1 MQKRIFRGVL
11 LLTIITAL
19 LVGVLSSVEN
29 YLLSERQLKGQ
40 LTQELTI
47 LSSLHEEQTDKAS
60 FISLLDKLDV
70 QNRVTWIAADG
81 TVLFD
86 NQGHAET
93 MENHAHREEIITAKN
108 DGFGYVKR
116 YSNTLLEEQLYCA
129 KALTDESYLRIAA
142 TQRTIGG
149 QLKHMSWVLV
159 LGITVIVVGAG
170 LLSRAWTRNLVKPIN
185 EIDLENPL
193 NNHVYDELSPILR
206 RMQEQ
211 NGKIDIQIKEI
222 TDRRNE
228 LDTII
233 KHMDEGLLI
242 LDQHKHVLM
251 MNDSAQRILH
261 AQQAIDGK
269 TGIASYNRSQV
280 LLDAVDAAFQEGS
293 SFSEMKVGVRE
304 YMLTASVVKPNA
316 GLVLLLQDVT
326 EKNQAEAGRRRFT
339 ANVSHELRTPLT
351 TISGYAELMKTGM
364 TKAEDVPEFSA
375 KIYKESQRLLQL
387 VEDIIHLSMLDEGF
401 VAGRMTTV
409 DLLAIAKQAAEENTA
424 TAINRD
430 VELVVDGESVN
441 IQGDF
446 ALIDRMLRNIIE
458 NGIKYNRAQGKV
470 HVTVSSKNGQA
481 VVAVADTGIGI
492 PQGHIDRVFERFYRV
507 DGSRSKLTGGT
518 GLGLSIVKHGAEY
531 HHAKIN
537 LTSEEGKGTTFEI
550 IFPMN
555 VEELIK

>member
-11 LLTIITAL
+11 LLTIVSAL

-29 YLLSERQLKGQ
+29 YLLSERQLKEQ

-47 LSSLHEEQTDKAS
+47 LSSLHEEQADKAS

-86 NQGHAET
+86 NQGRAKT
-93 MENHAHREEIITAKN
+93 MENHAYREEIITAKN

-233 KHMDEGLLI
+233 KHMNEGLLI
-242 LDQHKHVLM
+242 LDHHKHVLM

-261 AQQAIDGK
+261 APQAVDGK

-304 YMLTASVVKPNA
+304 YMLTASVVRPNA

-364 TKAEDVPEFSA
+364 TKAEDIPEFSA
-375 KIYKESQRLLQL
+375 KIHKESQRLLQL

-409 DLLAIAKQAAEENTA
+409 DLFAIAKQAAEENAA

-430 VELVVDGESVN
+430 VKLVVDGESAN

-470 HVTVSSKNGQA
+470 HVKVSSRDGKAA
-481 VVAVADTGIGI
+481 VVVADTGIGI
-492 PQGHIDRVFERFYRV
+492 PQGHIDRIFERFYRV

-555 VEELIK
+555 AEGLTK